1 MRTVWVQVIPWN
13 KSLVTAALE
22 AGADGL
28 VLEEGRSADARAL
41 GLIATVAPDG
51 DLTDVQHVRIES
63 KADEQRAAELGQAGL
78 VIVETPDWT
87 IIPLEN
93 IIAAGARVMATVRN
107 AAEALTAVQTLETG
121 VAGVVLVTGDPG
133 EVRRTVEAVKG
144 SEEQVE
150 LQVAEIVEVRP
161 LGMGDRVCL
170 DTTTNMGLG
179 EGMLTGNASSALF
192 LTHSESVENPY
203 VAPRPFR
210 VNAGPVHA
218 YVRLPEGKTAYLADL
233 RSGDEVLLVNAQ
245 GQTRRANI
253 GRVKTERRPL
263 ALVRARVGPDILDG
277 PEITTILQNAETI
290 RLVTPEG
297 QPVSL
302 VALQPGAKVLVALE
316 EGGRHFGMKVTET
329 ISEK

>member
-1 MRTVWVQVIPWN
+1 MKTVWVRVIPWN
-13 KSLVTAALE
+13 KSLVTASLE

-28 VLEEGRSADARAL
+28 VLEEGYSAEAKAL
-41 GLIATVAPDG
+41 GLITTVAPDG
-51 DLTDVQHVRIES
+51 DRADVEQVRIES
-63 KADEQRAAELGQAGL
+63 KADEERAAALGRVGL

-93 IIAAGARVMATVRN
+93 IIAAGGRVMATVRN

-121 VAGVVLVTGDPG
+121 VAGVVLVTDDPS
-133 EVRRTVEAVKG
+133 EVRRAVEAVKG
-144 SEEQVE
+144 SEEQVG
-150 LQVAEIVEVRP
+150 LQVAEVIEVRP
-161 LGMGDRVCL
+161 LGMGDRVCI
-170 DTTTNMGLG
+170 DTTTNMTIG

-253 GRVKTERRPL
+253 GRVKTERRPM
-263 ALVRARVGPDILDG
+263 ALVRARADEAEVA
-277 PEITTILQNAETI
+277 TILQNAETI

-302 VALQPGAKVLVALE
+302 VALQPGAQVLVALE
-316 EGGRHFGMKVTET
+316 EGGRHFGMRVTET